1 MQRQFDASN
10 DNQRFQQSFQRFG
23 LIWLI
28 ALTIITI
35 VIVSIILSGTPAYLH
50 DWRGAAIIGLSLA
63 VIVIFAFT
71 LRTRHRD
78 WPPPIG
84 YALSIWLSTYTV
96 IALLAL
102 IDRSFSWDYF
112 TLIGISFGLFGSRR
126 LILMVSILFVSMLAF
141 QGFFQWPLTGDNIA
155 NAFGLGIFCFSTT
168 AAGVMMQYLIGERF
182 KRNALLQELT
192 RANAELEEA
201 HRQLEQSAAQEQ
213 ELAVLRERT
222 RLAREVHDTLGH
234 ALVLISVKLEVVQRL
249 HECDPERFEHELETT
264 KEIVRDTMKELR
276 ASIAAL
282 RSPALEREPACR
294 AISRYAQEVAQ
305 RAGLH
310 VSYDLHPDIEGLP
323 EQVEETLWKVG
334 QEALANVEKHARASN
349 VVLHIS
355 RQHGH
360 ILMRI
365 QDDGV
370 GLPLGAMNWAPT
382 TLHEDGSVTCV
393 SPEGHYGLSGMFE
406 RVESIGGRIS
416 LHLNSAGELSSPQQH
431 GTTIEVEL
439 PLVEIPR

>member
-71 LRTRHRD
+71 LRIRHRD

-84 YALSIWLSTYTV
+84 YALSIWLSTYIV

-126 LILMVSILFVSMLAF
+126 LILMVSILYVSMLAF
-141 QGFFQWPLTGDNIA
+141 QGLFQWPLTGDNIA
-155 NAFGLGIFCFSTT
+155 GAFGLGIFCFSTT

-192 RANAELEEA
+192 HANAELEEA
-201 HRQLEQSAAQEQ
+201 HRQLERSAAQEQ

-234 ALVLISVKLEVVQRL
+234 ALVLISVKLEVAQRL
-249 HECDPERFEHELETT
+249 RERDPARFEHELETT

-276 ASIAAL
+276 ASIADL

-294 AISRYAQEVAQ
+294 AISRYAEEMAQ

-310 VSYDLHPDIEGLP
+310 VSYDLQPGIEGLP
-323 EQVEETLWKVG
+323 EQIEDTLWKVG

-365 QDDGV
+365 HDDGV
-370 GLPLGAMNWAPT
+370 GLPLGTIDEGAINRAPT
-382 TLHEDGSVTCV
+382 

-416 LHLNSAGELSSPQQH
+416 LHLSSAGELSSPQQN

-439 PLVEIPR
+439 PLVELPR

>member
-1 MQRQFDASN
+1 
-10 DNQRFQQSFQRFG
+10 
-23 LIWLI
+23 
-28 ALTIITI
+28 
-35 VIVSIILSGTPAYLH
+35 
-50 DWRGAAIIGLSLA
+50 
-63 VIVIFAFT
+63 
-71 LRTRHRD
+71 
-78 WPPPIG
+78 
-84 YALSIWLSTYTV
+84 V

-112 TLIGISFGLFGSRR
+112 TLIGISFSLFGSRR

-201 HRQLEQSAAQEQ
+201 HRQLEQSAAQKQ

-249 HECDPERFEHELETT
+249 HERDPERFEHELETT

-370 GLPLGAMNWAPT
+370 GLPLGAMNWAT
-382 TLHEDGSVTCV
+382 TTVHGDGSVTCA

-416 LHLNSAGELSSPQQH
+416 LHLSSAGELSSSQQH

-439 PLVEIPR
+439 PLVELPPPLR